1 MTRVINSSQEVS
13 YEEMLEDMGDSAEAE
28 GSEDKTLTT
37 QEAVQ
42 HISMLAKEIDP
53 TGVLR
58 FQLGIPEF
66 MPLDKRKILI
76 AHALN

>member
-1 MTRVINSSQEVS
+1 MTH
-13 YEEMLEDMGDSAEAE
+13 
-28 GSEDKTLTT
+28 
-37 QEAVQ
+37 EAVQ

-58 FQLGIPEF
+58 IHLGIPEF
-66 MPLDKRKILI
+66 MPLEKRKILL